1 MSVQDAYNI
10 WSNQYDTN
18 KNFTRD
24 LEGNALRSILSDVSF
39 YHCLEMG
46 CGTGKNT
53 IWLSTKADKVVAVDF
68 SEAML
73 AKAKEKISDST
84 VVFIQA
90 NMLDDW
96 AFINEK
102 VDLVTFSLVLEHIEN
117 LLPVFLQASA
127 ALSFGGYMYIG
138 ELHPMKQ
145 YMGSKARFETEDGIQ
160 VVDCFTHH
168 ASDFIKAAKIAGFKL
183 VVFEEYFDDNHREG
197 LPRILAMLFQKVE

>member
-68 SEAML
+68 SVAML
-73 AKAKEKISDST
+73 AKAKEKISDSK

-90 NMLDDW
+90 NMLDNW
-96 AFINEK
+96 SFIQSK

-117 LLPVFLQASA
+117 LQPVFLQASA
-127 ALSFGGYMYIG
+127 VLSIGGYIYVG